1 MNTLRVNRDIK
12 SLIAS
17 FSAAAMVVLA
27 GVVLLAPSA
36 GAITMANV
44 SPASG
49 TVELVEGETLKLVVT
64 AELAA
69 GETLRELEVDHSY
82 DNTIPTVFP
91 EFSVY
96 ADETDPYNN
105 QWATPVETGQEAIFT
120 SLGTSVT
127 YSASANQ
134 WVLDFGQPITDRI
147 LADGGD
153 VTFYFALKGV
163 DGAGA
168 PVEWGSIAAGVTA
181 ENTFAY
187 SLEIV
192 EPSEDDEAAPGVP
205 NTAAANGPTT
215 GMMVLIGSVV
225 AAVLAGGVAVVRRQV
240 RT

>member
-1 MNTLRVNRDIK
+1 MGTLGITKDIK
-12 SLIAS
+12 NQIAG
-17 FSAAAMVVLA
+17 FFAAAMVALA
-27 GVVLLAPSA
+27 GAVLLAPSV
-36 GAITMANV
+36 GAISMANV
-44 SPASG
+44 SPARG
-49 TVELVEGETLKLVVT
+49 AVELVEGETLKLVVT
-64 AELAA
+64 ANLEA
-69 GETLRELEVDHSY
+69 GEELRELEVDHSY

-120 SLGTSVT
+120 SLGASVT

-163 DGAGA
+163 DGAD
-168 PVEWGSIAAGVTA
+168 PVEWGSIEAGVTA